1 MKKKKKKQTHV
12 AIVIGRHGHRD
23 NAASCCCYSL

>member
-1 MKKKKKKQTHV
+1 MKKRKKTHV

-23 NAASCCCYSL
+23 DAASCCCYSL